1 MKKISLL
8 LMLTAVLFIF
18 SGRAKAELVH
28 SCEERIHSNCHESSQ
43 NRCRGSR
50 PDGKYCIIRMM
61 NSNDKCFCW
70 EPIPTPPVEECPDD
84 MDLNNDETACLVRE

>member
-1 MKKISLL
+1 
-8 LMLTAVLFIF
+8 
-18 SGRAKAELVH
+18 
-28 SCEERIHSNCHESSQ
+28 
-43 NRCRGSR
+43 
-50 PDGKYCIIRMM
+50 MM